1 MLKISLTELEEIRR
15 DPIAYKSKRDAGFER
30 YGNLSYFSV
39 LKNAIYEYHKTSS
52 IQQGMNYLEIK
63 LDRFKNRRMCQKT
76 VDDFHWYITEFQSL
90 GWPAIKKRITVTVPL
105 TTQYWDSYKI
115 TGQINRIDMS
125 SNGGYA
131 AWLFKNDNASGWKSE
146 LRMPIIQNAV
156 AVELGVMPSMIS
168 VGIYSF
174 ENHFSQLQCFSENEV
189 LSAHLELEG
198 LLRRMGN

>member
-30 YGNLSYFSV
+30 RGNYSYFSV
-39 LKNAIYEYHKTSS
+39 LKNAIYEYHKTSNAHL
-52 IQQGMNYLEIK
+52 GMDYLETN
-63 LDRFKNRRMCQKT
+63 LERFKNRRTCQKT
-76 VDDFHWYITEFQSL
+76 VDDFLWYVTEFQKL
-90 GWPAIKKRITVTVPL
+90 GWPVIKKRITVTVPL
-105 TTQYWDSYKI
+105 TTRYWDSYKI

-125 SNGGYA
+125 SDDGYA
-131 AWLFKNDNASGWKSE
+131 AWLFKNDDESGWKGE

-156 AVELGVMPSMIS
+156 AVELGVIPPMVS

-189 LSAHLELEG
+189 RAAHLELED
-198 LLRRMGN
+198 LLRRMGY